1 MQRDAVWY
9 EDIRVIP
16 RQWHAF
22 WPRASMTVEERT
34 NALVRLFLYVTV
46 AVYAYNRDVRGAGL
60 GLAAIAVVSFLHRR
74 SPDVPVSAYGTTTT
88 MAVSSTGATL
98 GTLSS
103 VGGPDAP
110 TLGPAGRTACRRST
124 PSNPFAN
131 HLLGDPGDAPAA
143 CPYDDHKDAI
153 RENFNR
159 DLYRDSTDLWE
170 KHNSQRQFFSMP
182 YAKMPDTKAF
192 GEFLAAPHR
201 TCKEDPT
208 VCTGFR

>member
-1 MQRDAVWY
+1 MQRDPVWY

-16 RQWHAF
+16 RGWNAF

-34 NALVRLFLYVTV
+34 NAIVRLLLYVTI
-46 AVYAYNRDVRGAGL
+46 AVYAYNRDIRVVGVGI
-60 GLAAIAVVSFLHRR
+60 AAIAATSLFHRR
-74 SPDVPVSAYGTTTT
+74 SPSVPVSAYGTT
-88 MAVSSTGATL
+88 AADSSTGATL

-103 VGGPDAP
+103 IGGPNAP
-110 TLGPAGRTACRRST
+110 TVAPAGRVACRRST
-124 PSNPFAN
+124 PTNPFAN
-131 HLLGDPGDAPAA
+131 YLLGEPGDVPPA
-143 CPYDDHKDAI
+143 CPYDEHKDAI
-153 RENFNR
+153 RENFNK
-159 DLYRDSTDLWE
+159 DLYMDSTDLWE

-201 TCKEDPT
+201 TCKEDPS

>member
-1 MQRDAVWY
+1 MQRDTVWY
-9 EDIRVIP
+9 EDVGAIP

-34 NALVRLFLYVTV
+34 NAVVRLILYVTV
-46 AVYAYNRDVRGAGL
+46 ALYAYNRDIRGVGL
-60 GLAAIAVVSFLHRR
+60 GVAAIAVVSLLHRR
-74 SPDVPVSAYGTTTT
+74 SPGVPVTMYGTTTSVPST
-88 MAVSSTGATL
+88 TGATL

-110 TLGPAGRTACRRST
+110 TLAPAGRTACRRST
-124 PSNPFAN
+124 PGNPFAN
-131 HLLGDPGDAPAA
+131 HLLGDPGDAPPA
-143 CPYDDHKDAI
+143 CPYDDLKDAV
-153 RENFNR
+153 RDNFNR
-159 DLYRDSTDLWE
+159 DLFRDSTDLWE

-192 GEFLAAPHR
+192 GEFLASPRAS
-201 TCKEDPT
+201 CKEDPS